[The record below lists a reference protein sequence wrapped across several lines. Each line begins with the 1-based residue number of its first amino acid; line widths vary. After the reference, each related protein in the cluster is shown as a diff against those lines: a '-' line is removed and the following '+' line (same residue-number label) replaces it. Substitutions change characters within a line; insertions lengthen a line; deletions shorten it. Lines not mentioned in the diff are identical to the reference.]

1 MDFDAG
7 RDVVVAI
14 LKLLK
19 VDVDR
24 NSSECVCVREGR
36 TIRKFC
42 QEPVWR
48 KLGDFNSVATHWRD
62 GSGGIRPMSSPW
74 QIYGSPRGRLFVGNR
89 AYTVATRERICQTEA
104 YLSGSLI
111 QADL

>member
-19 VDVDR
+19 ADVDR
-24 NSSECVCVREGR
+24 NSSKCVCERDGQ

-62 GSGGIRPMSSPW
+62 GSRGIRPMSSALANLRLRRREDFSAYVMG
-74 QIYGSPRGRLFVGNR
+74 INEKLSDYGAIPPKSFEGP
-89 AYTVATRERICQTEA
+89 
-104 YLSGSLI
+104 
-111 QADL
+111 